1 MAFGIDD
8 AVTAVSNL
16 ADTVIKAAFPDPQD
30 KAKADAIRSAAEVQ
44 AAVAETTA
52 SLQAILE
59 EAKSPDNWTSRARPS
74 FLYVCYVMI
83 LAAIPMG
90 VLWAFAPAAAGAI
103 ATGLQKWLAAI
114 PDPVW
119 QLFTF
124 GYLGYTGGRSWEK
137 IKGASK

>member
-16 ADTVIKAAFPDPQD
+16 ADTIIKAAFPDPQD
-30 KAKADAIRSAAEVQ
+30 KAKADAIRSAAAVQ

-52 SLQAILE
+52 GLQAILE
-59 EAKSPDNWTSRARPS
+59 EAKSPDKWTSRARPS

-90 VLWAFAPAAAGAI
+90 VLWAFAPAAADAI

-114 PDPVW
+114 PDAVW

>member
-8 AVTAVSNL
+8 AVGAVSNL
-16 ADTVIKAAFPDPQD
+16 ADTIIKTVFPDPQD

-44 AAVAETTA
+44 AAVAQTTA

-59 EAKSPDNWTSRARPS
+59 EAKSPDKWTSRARPS
-74 FLYVCYVMI
+74 FLYVCYTMI

-90 VLWAFAPAAAGAI
+90 VLWAFAPAAADGI

-114 PDPVW
+114 PDAVW

>member
-1 MAFGIDD
+1 
-8 AVTAVSNL
+8 VSAVSNL
-16 ADTVIKAAFPDPQD
+16 ADTIIRTAFPDPQD

-44 AAVAETTA
+44 AAVAQTSA
-52 SLQAILE
+52 SLEAILE
-59 EAKSPDNWTSRARPS
+59 EARSTDRWTSRARPS
-74 FLYVCYVMI
+74 FLYVIYVML

-90 VLWAFAPAAAGAI
+90 VLWAFAPATADGI

-114 PDPVW
+114 PDAVW
-119 QLFTF
+119 QLFTV